1 MLTTPYQ
8 KIFSK
13 ASLKEALSFIKS
25 KGSGID
31 KEFLD
36 DFKKYEKLHI
46 KALNGE
52 LLDGIYSPE
61 PIKKISIPKND
72 KEYRPIALASV
83 RDKVVQRALVN
94 AIEPYFDKLMSNKS
108 YGYRHDKSPLKAIGR
123 CSDFINRGYFWVYKS
138 DIDNYF
144 ETINHDRL
152 LNILSSHIEDKK
164 IIKLISLYLQNG
176 GFKNYDYIDHNKGV
190 HQGDILSPL
199 LSNIYLNELDMFLER
214 KNIEFVRYAD
224 DFVLFF
230 KDKKDINKTVNR
242 VKKFLKTLSLSI
254 GEDKS
259 YQAYIFEYGF
269 NFLGV
274 HFKDKHK
281 SIDNERLLKKISKL
295 FEIARE
301 SKTPKEFV
309 STINLFLDGLERYY
323 LQIIKPNSTQFKL
336 LYDGVIDSS
345 AQFIFL
351 QIKSKKLK
359 NKKDFKEPFQD
370 LYLLKETSI
379 TQHKDIIERIISKG
393 FEKYLATKE
402 YTKDSSKILAKKQ
415 KYAKSFA
422 SSSTLYV
429 SQFGAYLGMS
439 KNSIIVKLKGKVV
452 AKIPKRLCEHII
464 IAGKAISISSNMIYL
479 CVKEGIAIDFVDGR
493 DKPFASIL
501 SPKSAYPKMALRQLE
516 LIKNNKSLDLAKKFI
531 YAKAKNQLNYLKYLD
546 KYHQE
551 VDKEIEFIE
560 TKIKN
565 NIKKAKDINQL
576 MGYEGEISSIYWQSI
591 SIILKDKI
599 NFKSRD
605 TKGAKDIVNSSLNYA
620 YAILYGRVQNAL
632 IKAGLAINI
641 SFLHSIQEG
650 KPTLVYDCIEEFR
663 AFVVD
668 RAIVSMFN
676 KNESL
681 KINNQGELSKS
692 SRELIVQNV
701 KERLGVYTKYR
712 KASKKVDNIIQDQA
726 YLLARYIKDEAKYK
740 PFIGKY

>member
-1 MLTTPYQ
+1 MLTTPYK

-13 ASLKEALSFIKS
+13 ASLKEALTLIKS

-46 KALNGE
+46 KALNNE

-83 RDKVVQRALVN
+83 RDKVVQRALVM

-108 YGYRHDKSPLKAIGR
+108 YGYRHDKSSLKAIGR

-152 LNILSSHIEDKK
+152 LNILGSHIEDKK
-164 IIKLISLYLQNG
+164 IIKLISLYLENG
-176 GFKNYDYIDHNKGV
+176 GFKNYNYIDHNKGV
-190 HQGDILSPL
+190 HQRDILSPL
-199 LSNIYLNELDMFLER
+199 LSNIYLNEMDMFL
-214 KNIEFVRYAD
+214 
-224 DFVLFF
+224 
-230 KDKKDINKTVNR
+230 DI
-242 VKKFLKTLSLSI
+242 
-254 GEDKS
+254 GDDKS
-259 YQAYIFEYGF
+259 YKAYIFEHGF
-269 NFLGV
+269 SFLGV
-274 HFKDKHK
+274 HFKDKDK
-281 SIDNERLLKKISKL
+281 SIDNERLLKKVSKL

-301 SKTPKEFV
+301 SKNPKEFV
-309 STINLFLDGLERYY
+309 SKVNLFLDGIQRYY
-323 LQIIKPNSTQFKL
+323 LKIIKPNSTQFEL
-336 LYDGVIDSS
+336 LYNAIIDSS
-345 AQFIFL
+345 AQFVFL
-351 QIKSKKLK
+351 QRKAEKLK
-359 NKKDFKEPFQD
+359 NKKDFKEPFID

-379 TQHKDIIERIISKG
+379 TQHKDIVERIISRG

-415 KYAKSFA
+415 KYTKSFA

-501 SPKSAYPKMALRQLE
+501 SPKTAYPKMALRQLE
-516 LIKNNKSLDLAKKFI
+516 LIKSNKSLDLAKKFI

-551 VDKEIEFIE
+551 IDKEIDFIE
-560 TKIKN
+560 YKVKN
-565 NIKKAKDINQL
+565 SIKKATTVAQL
-576 MGYEGEISSIYWQSI
+576 MGYEGEISAIYWQSLAT
-591 SIILKDKI
+591 ILKDKI
-599 NFKSRD
+599 NFENRN
-605 TKGAKDIVNSSLNYA
+605 TRGAKDIVNASLNYA
-620 YAILYGRVQNAL
+620 YAILYSRIQNAL
-632 IKAGLAINI
+632 LKAGLALNV

-663 AFVVD
+663 AFIVD

-676 KNESL
+676 KNEAL
-681 KINNQGELSKS
+681 KINAKGELSKS
-692 SRELIVQNV
+692 SCELIVKNV
-701 KERLGVYTKYR
+701 KERLGVYSKYR

-726 YLLARYIKDEAKYK
+726 YLLARHIKGEAKYK

>member
-1 MLTTPYQ
+1 MLTTPYK

-13 ASLKEALSFIKS
+13 ASLKEALTLIKS

-46 KALNGE
+46 KALNNE

-83 RDKVVQRALVN
+83 RDKVVQRALVM

-108 YGYRHDKSPLKAIGR
+108 YGYRHDKSSLKAIGR

-152 LNILSSHIEDKK
+152 LNILGSHIEDKK
-164 IIKLISLYLQNG
+164 IIKLISLYLENG
-176 GFKNYDYIDHNKGV
+176 GFKNYNYIDHNKGV

-199 LSNIYLNELDMFLER
+199 LSNIYLNEMDMFL
-214 KNIEFVRYAD
+214 
-224 DFVLFF
+224 
-230 KDKKDINKTVNR
+230 DI
-242 VKKFLKTLSLSI
+242 
-254 GEDKS
+254 GDDKS
-259 YQAYIFEYGF
+259 YKAYIFEHGF
-269 NFLGV
+269 SFLGV
-274 HFKDKHK
+274 HFKDKDK
-281 SIDNERLLKKISKL
+281 SIDNERLLKKVSKL

-301 SKTPKEFV
+301 SKNPKEFV
-309 STINLFLDGLERYY
+309 SKVNLFLDGIQRYY
-323 LQIIKPNSTQFKL
+323 LKIIKPNSTQFEL
-336 LYDGVIDSS
+336 LYNAIIDSS
-345 AQFIFL
+345 AQFVFL
-351 QIKSKKLK
+351 QRKAEKLK
-359 NKKDFKEPFQD
+359 NKKDFKEPFID

-379 TQHKDIIERIISKG
+379 TQHKDIVERIISRG

-415 KYAKSFA
+415 KYTKSFA

-501 SPKSAYPKMALRQLE
+501 SPKTAYPKMALRQLE
-516 LIKNNKSLDLAKKFI
+516 LIKSNKSLDLAKKFI

-551 VDKEIEFIE
+551 IDKEIDFIE
-560 TKIKN
+560 YKVKN
-565 NIKKAKDINQL
+565 SIKKATTVAQL
-576 MGYEGEISSIYWQSI
+576 MGYEGEISAIYWQSLAT
-591 SIILKDKI
+591 ILKDKI
-599 NFKSRD
+599 NFENRN
-605 TKGAKDIVNSSLNYA
+605 TRGAKDIVNASLNYA
-620 YAILYGRVQNAL
+620 YAILYSRIQNAL
-632 IKAGLAINI
+632 LKAGLALNV

-663 AFVVD
+663 AFIVD

-676 KNESL
+676 KNEAL
-681 KINNQGELSKS
+681 KINAKGELSKS
-692 SRELIVQNV
+692 SCELIVKNV
-701 KERLGVYTKYR
+701 KERLGVYSKYR

-726 YLLARYIKDEAKYK
+726 YLLARHIKGEAKYK